1 MERRSSTRIKS
12 PGTKVQLRRLN
23 GLGVFNVLSKPTD
36 IVDISKSG
44 VSFKVSETV
53 DSGQP
58 VEMRLTF
65 PDGKSFNLKGKI
77 RWFEENGNNHDTRI
91 GIQFLPFGSSRKYN
105 PLKALDYLRNMDG
118 QKVEKIIRNENNE
131 TDDSSDS

>member
-44 VSFKVSETV
+44 VSFKVPETV

-65 PDGKSFNLKGKI
+65 PDGKSFNLK
-77 RWFEENGNNHDTRI
+77 RQELPLEDS
-91 GIQFLPFGSSRKYN
+91 GIITLGRKVSE
-105 PLKALDYLRNMDG
+105 D
-118 QKVEKIIRNENNE
+118 
-131 TDDSSDS
+131 